1 MRETAR
7 RLILALYR
15 IDEAYYLNENKK
27 KLSDAELCIMYA
39 LNDGNAH
46 SQVEISREWLVPKT
60 TVSTI
65 AKRWEKDGYLTMS
78 PIPGKRREMSIKLSE
93 SGEEYAAGFMS
104 FLYKAED
111 KALSKTLER
120 YSEEFIE
127 ALEYFGESLQDAFEE
142 VIREEADDNGVA

>member
-39 LNDGNAH
+39 LNDGKAH

-65 AKRWEKDGYLTMS
+65 VKRWEKDGYLTMT
-78 PIPGKRREMSIKLSE
+78 PIPGKRREMSIKLTE
-93 SGEEYAAGFMS
+93 FGEEYAAGFMS

>member
-15 IDEAYYLNENKK
+15 IDEAYYLNEKKK
-27 KLSDAELCIMYA
+27 KLSDAELCVMYA
-39 LNDGNAH
+39 IGDGKAH

-65 AKRWEKDGYLTMS
+65 VKRWEKEGYLTMT
-78 PIPGKRREMSIKLSE
+78 PIPGKRREMSIKLTE
-93 SGEEYAAGFMS
+93 SGEENAAGFMS

-111 KALSKTLER
+111 KALCKTLER
-120 YSEEFIE
+120 YSDEFIE
-127 ALEYFGESLQDAFEE
+127 ALEFFGENLKDAFEE
-142 VIREEADDNGVA
+142 VLGEEAGNDGTA